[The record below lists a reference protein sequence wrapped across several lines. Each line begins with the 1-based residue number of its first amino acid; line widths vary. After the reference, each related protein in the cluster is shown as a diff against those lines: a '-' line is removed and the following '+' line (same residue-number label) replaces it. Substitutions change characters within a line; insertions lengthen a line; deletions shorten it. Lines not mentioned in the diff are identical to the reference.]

1 MLRSDPEISFRAAL
15 AARLMQAAFPL
26 QFRLQWSSPDVQ
38 FATKQ
43 IADPA
48 ELRIPTR
55 HGEVRALLY
64 RPADEDVAAS
74 RAGGQRPPVH
84 LITHGGGFI
93 VRMPEQEDNVARYLA
108 SEIGAYVVIP
118 DFDTAP
124 KVRHPVSEEQAYD
137 VFVWVHEHGPV
148 HGWDGDRL
156 SVGGPSSGGQVAF
169 SVVAQAIDAGGF
181 VPVAVSSEFGVA
193 DLSLPDERRTSPKP
207 RPVVPRQL
215 MRLVR
220 NTYFVGA
227 DLADPLVSP
236 ARYQRLGEFPPT
248 LVMTAELD
256 ALRNEMNELA
266 ADMSR
271 KGVQVTHREFVG
283 VDHGFTHAKPV
294 EVAREALWMLG
305 EHLRKAYAIPTDRM
319 RGGS

>member
-15 AARLMQAAFPL
+15 AARLMQAAFQL
-26 QFRLQWSSPDVQ
+26 QFRVQWSSPDVQ

-64 RPADEDVAAS
+64 RPDDQDVAAS
-74 RAGGQRPPVH
+74 RAAGQRPPVH

-236 ARYQRLGEFPPT
+236 ARYQRLAEFPPT

-271 KGVQVTHREFVG
+271 KGVRVTHREFAG

-294 EVAREALWMLG
+294 EVAREALWTLG

-319 RGGS
+319 KGGS

>member
-15 AARLMQAAFPL
+15 SARIMQAVFPL
-26 QFRLQWSSPDVQ
+26 QFRLQMSSPEVQ

-43 IADPA
+43 IADPG
-48 ELRIPTR
+48 ELSIPTR
-55 HGEVRALLY
+55 HGEVRALVY
-64 RPADEDVAAS
+64 RPADEDIAAT
-74 RAGGQRPPVH
+74 RAAGQRPPVH

-93 VRMPEQEDNVARYLA
+93 LRMPKQEDNVARYLA

-137 VFVWVHEHGPV
+137 AYVWVHEHGPV

-169 SVVAQAIDAGGF
+169 SVVAQALDAGGF

-193 DLSLPDERRTSPKP
+193 DLSLPDEQRTSPKA
-207 RPVVPRQL
+207 RPVVPRRL

-220 NTYFVGA
+220 ETYFVGA
-227 DLADPLVSP
+227 DLTDPLASP
-236 ARYQRLGEFPPT
+236 ARHPRLAEFPPT

-256 ALRNEMNELA
+256 TLRNEMNELA

-271 KGVQVTHREFVG
+271 RGVQVTHREFAG

-294 EVAREALWMLG
+294 EVAREALWLLG
-305 EHLRKAYAIPTDRM
+305 EHLRKAYVITTDEEQT
-319 RGGS
+319 